1 MMVTKKLV
9 HSTQMSKSN
18 ILMVTFATRIKII
31 KLVRELM
38 SKVILEMLEPKVSLR
53 PYFQNDILYKDKS
66 LLIPLLDE
74 SVNMNANKI
83 LF

>member
-38 SKVILEMLEPKVSLR
+38 SKVILEMLEPKVSLH